1 MELLK
6 EHRQS
11 LLNELEKAKADL
23 ELQKK
28 CLHKEESK
36 RAVSLSDT
44 NSDLLE
50 WFEISCFLAQERIK
64 LIEKSLIENEIDY

>member
-23 ELQKK
+23 ELQTK

-36 RAVSLSDT
+36 RVVNLSDT
-44 NSDLLE
+44 NNDLYE
-50 WFEISCFLAQERIK
+50 WFEIACFLATERIK
-64 LIEKSLIENEIDY
+64 LIEKSLIENQIDY